1 MEKIPS
7 IREHLNALQICN
19 TLDLYEKVQ
28 LEIDLIS
35 KEVQDMPV
43 ANWGSKVPI
52 SSNLRKAFKKVSPKN
67 S

>member
-1 MEKIPS
+1 MGKIPS

-43 ANWGSKVPI
+43 ANWE
-52 SSNLRKAFKKVSPKN
+52 
-67 S
+67 